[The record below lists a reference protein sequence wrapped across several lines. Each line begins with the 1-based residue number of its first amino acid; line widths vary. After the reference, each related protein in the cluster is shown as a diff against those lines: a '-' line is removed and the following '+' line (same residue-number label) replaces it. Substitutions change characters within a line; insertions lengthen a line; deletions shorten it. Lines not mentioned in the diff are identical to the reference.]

1 MEKHQCTGIDL
12 INQFRNSVATNKIPM
27 NVLIRWHS
35 LAQSKLP
42 SMVLTQC
49 STRNQII
56 LKWLVFGF
64 FFKKKPKI
72 HQLISITIFHQ
83 NIKLNRFSISIW
95 SDFYNIK
102 KHKLHWKIHQ
112 KYKLWMNHLWPLSFL
127 SSENPTIFCFLL
139 FIKSNRFL
147 AHI

>member
-1 MEKHQCTGIDL
+1 MKKHQCTGIDL
-12 INQFRNSVATNKIPM
+12 INQFQNSVATNKIPM

-64 FFKKKPKI
+64 SKKKNRRSINWYPSQFFTKI
-72 HQLISITIFHQ
+72 SNLTDFQSKFEA
-83 NIKLNRFSISIW
+83 ISIW
-95 SDFYNIK
+95 TLKNTNSIG
-102 KHKLHWKIHQ
+102 
-112 KYKLWMNHLWPLSFL
+112 KYKLWFILCGLSLLLLPIIRRFFVFL
-127 SSENPTIFCFLL
+127 CL
-139 FIKSNRFL
+139 
-147 AHI
+147 